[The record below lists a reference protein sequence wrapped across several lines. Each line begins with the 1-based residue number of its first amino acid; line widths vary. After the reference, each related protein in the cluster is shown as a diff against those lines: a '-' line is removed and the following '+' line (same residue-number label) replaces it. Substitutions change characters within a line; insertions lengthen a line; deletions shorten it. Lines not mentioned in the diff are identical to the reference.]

1 IQEEKQEIF
10 SLFESKSLKNA
21 RNKINEISN
30 KIKDYSKVIQSI
42 ICNSLTLYF
51 RTFFAFLEDENIER
65 TSNKIE
71 ISFKK
76 PFLKVLRS

>member
-42 ICNSLTLYF
+42 ICNSLIPYF